1 MRRLLLFVAVS
12 AALGLVPTAA
22 ASPTVRLTLI
32 HVLRG
37 CHVWGTAD
45 SQPLGATR
53 TLVLKRGARLEIR
66 INCPM
71 SFTVTETAGPA
82 LTGLGSWASGTAHV
96 LVFAK
101 QGVYRLQA
109 VNDMSSAEMVL
120 QTLGSDNTPRLVVR
134 VR

>member
-1 MRRLLLFVAVS
+1 MRRLLLLVAVA
-12 AALGLVPTAA
+12 AALALVPTAA

-53 TLVLKRGARLEIR
+53 TLALKRGARLEIR

-71 SFTVTETAGPA
+71 SFTVTQTAGPA
-82 LTGLGSWASGTAHV
+82 LVGLGEWASGTAHT

-101 QGVYRLQA
+101 KGVYRLQA
-109 VNDMSSAEMVL
+109 VDDMSSAEMGL
-120 QTLGSDNTPRLVVR
+120 QTLGPDNTPRLVVR